1 MKRKFKYLLSCGC
14 SWMQGYGVEGKLK
27 HRLSNIISDKYEL
40 ENINISEGGAS
51 NEFTLRKITEWLS
64 NNRDK
69 AKETFILIGLTES
82 TRYEYWLESQKQYSK
97 GHPGSVP
104 HINWEEHRKF
114 AEFHLLNV
122 GMDMP
127 QLWKTYQIIIQLKSI
142 SKYFGSEILKF
153 ESLGGFN
160 KQMLKFNEELD
171 NSVDNWFRQTSFSD
185 MDIDFIFDKN
195 YYGETSW
202 EDALGG
208 QYNQHEKDDFNVK
221 YYNHENNDGHP
232 NKLGNEFWSKK
243 IIEHMEKKF

>member
-97 GHPGSVP
+97 VILVLF
-104 HINWEEHRKF
+104 HI
-114 AEFHLLNV
+114 
-122 GMDMP
+122 
-127 QLWKTYQIIIQLKSI
+127 
-142 SKYFGSEILKF
+142 
-153 ESLGGFN
+153 
-160 KQMLKFNEELD
+160 
-171 NSVDNWFRQTSFSD
+171 
-185 MDIDFIFDKN
+185 
-195 YYGETSW
+195 
-202 EDALGG
+202 
-208 QYNQHEKDDFNVK
+208 
-221 YYNHENNDGHP
+221 
-232 NKLGNEFWSKK
+232 
-243 IIEHMEKKF
+243 